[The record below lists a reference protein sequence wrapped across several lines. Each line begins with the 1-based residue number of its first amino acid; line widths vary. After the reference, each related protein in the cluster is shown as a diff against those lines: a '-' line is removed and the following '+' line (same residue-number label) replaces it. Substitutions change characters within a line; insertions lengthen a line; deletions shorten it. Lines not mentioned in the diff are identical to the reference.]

1 MKVLQTLYGVP
12 GVVIGQTPGV
22 PAKLIL
28 GIGGGIDA
36 INNISHGI
44 RRVLKDQDGLAGSN
58 PALCPNKQKEK

>member
-1 MKVLQTLYGVP
+1 MKVLQTLYGMP

-36 INNISHGI
+36 INNISHG
-44 RRVLKDQDGLAGSN
+44 RRNDLEHDTESH
-58 PALCPNKQKEK
+58 